1 VKLKAN
7 CLISLLETTA
17 AVWEAAK
24 LHKFIRQ
31 IVFQIFRIYAS
42 TRWLELARIYSGVRS
57 KISYKKNQTNFALGY
72 RHLVVFFSATDEA
85 LLQHKHVQTT
95 VFDCLC
101 LISLSESTV
110 TETKIFQRYADA
122 LKNA

>member
-1 VKLKAN
+1 MKLKAN

-57 KISYKKNQTNFALGY
+57 KISYKKPNKFRTIGY
-72 RHLVVFFSATDEA
+72 RHLVVFCSATDEA

-95 VFDCLC
+95 VFDLE
-101 LISLSESTV
+101 ISLSESTV
-110 TETKIFQRYADA
+110 TETKIFQRYDDA